1 MDVPHRGLRATVRH
15 RLPPELLGFQV
26 NFGLE
31 QGATPITAVLK
42 DSQGS
47 CCHTMEV
54 CGRQDILQKTWA
66 PIEELLDDEVVV
78 HGVPPDEKGK
88 SWDFIRIRHGPP
100 TYNPKA
106 HPFKPS
112 ITIKA
117 LLLASHLRFCMADLL
132 QCQPQSTLFRGL
144 LS

>member
-66 PIEELLDDEVVV
+66 PIEELLDDEVMV
-78 HGVPPDEKGK
+78 HGVPPDEKVDCLGFHQDTL
-88 SWDFIRIRHGPP
+88 WT
-100 TYNPKA
+100 TYLQ
-106 HPFKPS
+106 FKGTP
-112 ITIKA
+112 
-117 LLLASHLRFCMADLL
+117 
-132 QCQPQSTLFRGL
+132 
-144 LS
+144 